1 MNKNLIYVLWFL
13 LGILLI
19 VFLFFEYKKNM
30 NDKEYFDNQVEKVEE
45 PINVRIIKEEEV
57 ENKPTIHIERGVI
70 ENKGKGSVVFEK
82 PFDEEPNILTQVITV
97 PGEKPSLSSVIVYNV
112 SKTGFDFAEQTIGVK
127 EVLEETDE
135 VEVGDEEAE
144 NVGPNPPMKM
154 LDFIE
159 QLFAFQWVAMEKTE

>member
-13 LGILLI
+13 LGMLLV

>member
-82 PFDEEPNILTQVITV
+82 PFDEEPNVLTQVITV

-112 SKTGFDFAEQTIGVK
+112 SKTGFDFTEQTIGVK